1 MQVTVF
7 SANAVG
13 EREARDAAQ
22 EEGVDSEIVAKDGR
36 NASVLW
42 GLQMAQR
49 GVSNVALVKIPISGF
64 LNFKY
69 SLYFL
74 FSISD

>member
-7 SANAVG
+7 SANAVDEG
-13 EREARDAAQ
+13 EARDAAQ
-22 EEGVDSEIVAKDGR
+22 EEGVDSETVAEDGR

-42 GLQMAQR
+42 GLQMAQQ
-49 GVSNVALVKIPISGF
+49 VISNVALVKIPISGF

>member
-7 SANAVG
+7 SANAVDEG
-13 EREARDAAQ
+13 EARDAAQ
-22 EEGVDSEIVAKDGR
+22 EEGVDSETVAEDER
-36 NASVLW
+36 NAPVLW
-42 GLQMAQR
+42 GLQMAQQ
-49 GVSNVALVKIPISGF
+49 VISNVALVKIPISGF